1 MTALDPRALRRA
13 FGSFMTGVTVV
24 TSRTDDGRPLGFTA
38 NSFTS
43 VSLDPP
49 LLLVCPGK
57 FLSTHDRFA
66 ASTGFA
72 VNILAEGQQEVSN
85 TFASFKG
92 DRFARVPH
100 RSDARGNPLIEGAL
114 AQFSC
119 STERVLD
126 AGDHSILIGRV
137 QDFACAEGR
146 GLGYAGGQYFSL
158 GLERAALERRPG
170 ATICGAILERGDRV
184 LLERTPHGHRPPQ
197 VALPDRGRLRHD
209 LSQDLAGRGLPARLH
224 AAYSVFDVANTRFTY
239 LRATTEATPAG
250 DIEAIATAALPHLT
264 YTAPPI
270 ADMMARFAREA
281 GSRSFGFYLGDG
293 QRGDVHTPSERT

>member
-126 AGDHSILIGRV
+126 AGDHSILIGQV
-137 QDFACAEGR
+137 QDFAWAEGR

-158 GLERAALERRPG
+158 GLERAALERG
-170 ATICGAILERGDRV
+170 
-184 LLERTPHGHRPPQ
+184 
-197 VALPDRGRLRHD
+197 
-209 LSQDLAGRGLPARLH
+209 S
-224 AAYSVFDVANTRFTY
+224 
-239 LRATTEATPAG
+239 PAG
-250 DIEAIATAALPHLT
+250 TGKRL
-264 YTAPPI
+264 
-270 ADMMARFAREA
+270 
-281 GSRSFGFYLGDG
+281 
-293 QRGDVHTPSERT
+293 